1 MILHQEATGVLW
13 SGTKMENDFF
23 KASAQ
28 IRKDIYKRISQVTN
42 QVPHKKLKD
51 IISQRNKTSSFLKGI
66 ISYLVHEG
74 VGGDLSKKDKIELAT
89 GIEVLC
95 SSGAIFDNAI
105 DGHEERNGE
114 TTFLKEYG
122 VWMQVAASQYVLHRG
137 LKILFP
143 FMHKYTQRFSHMYS
157 IDEAV
162 VGMVGM
168 DIERSKNLQE
178 QIEITER
185 SNGRF
190 AEVPLVIAATTGT
203 DDEIIIGNISKYGFN
218 LGTALGIYEEVR
230 DMLGKHGR
238 RRATEIEGGRF
249 AIPLHLANERGYH
262 HMENY
267 VGRVIN
273 GNDYVEMI
281 KSLIR
286 SGAIRETQ
294 NLVTEYF
301 DQAERSLYMA
311 VSRNCYDNLND
322 LRTSVS
328 SEFEKI
334 ISEVEK
340 EYE

>member
-1 MILHQEATGVLW
+1 MT
-13 SGTKMENDFF
+13 NDFF
-23 KASAQ
+23 EESAQ
-28 IRKDIYKRISQVTN
+28 IREAIRRRIGQVTN
-42 QVPHKKLKD
+42 QVPHPKLKD
-51 IISQRNKTSSFLKGI
+51 VINQRNKTSSFLKGTMGYFI
-66 ISYLVHEG
+66 HEG
-74 VGGDLSKKDKIELAT
+74 VEGKLSKKGKIELAT

-105 DGHEERNGE
+105 EGHEERNGE

-122 VWMQVAASQYVLHRG
+122 IWMQVAASQYGLHHG
-137 LKILFP
+137 LKMLFP
-143 FMHKYTQRFSHMYS
+143 FMNTYTQKFSHMYS

-178 QIEITER
+178 QLKTTER

-203 DDEIIIGNISKYGFN
+203 DDGAVIEKISRYGFN

-249 AIPLHLANERGYH
+249 AIPLHIANE
-262 HMENY
+262 MEDFNIENY
-267 VGRVIN
+267 VGRIINDTEYVELIKRVIN
-273 GNDYVEMI
+273 
-281 KSLIR
+281 
-286 SGAIRETQ
+286 SGAMRETQ
-294 NLVTEYF
+294 SLAMRYF
-301 DQAERSLYMA
+301 DQSGIALRSA
-311 VSRNCYDNLND
+311 VNRNCFDKLNS
-322 LRTSVS
+322 LRISVS

-334 ISEVEK
+334 ISEAEK
-340 EYE
+340 KYGQ

>member
-1 MILHQEATGVLW
+1 MT
-13 SGTKMENDFF
+13 NDFF
-23 KASAQ
+23 GASVQ
-28 IRKDIYKRISQVTN
+28 IRKDIHRRIRQVTD
-42 QVPHKKLKD
+42 QVPHQKLKD
-51 IISQRNKTSSFLKGI
+51 IIHQRNKNSSFLKGTM
-66 ISYLVHEG
+66 SYFIHEG
-74 VGGDLSKKDKIELAT
+74 VGGKLSRKDKIELAT

-122 VWMQVAASQYVLHRG
+122 IWMQVAASQYVLHHG
-137 LKILFP
+137 LKMLFP
-143 FMHKYTQRFSHMYS
+143 FMNIYTRKFSHMYS

-178 QIEITER
+178 QLKITER

-203 DDEIIIGNISKYGFN
+203 DDKAIIEKISGYGFN

-230 DMLGKHGR
+230 DILGKHGR

-249 AIPLHLANERGYH
+249 AIPLHIANERGYFNL
-262 HMENY
+262 ENY
-267 VGRVIN
+267 VGRVIS
-273 GNDYVEMI
+273 DAEYAEMI
-281 KSLIR
+281 KKIIS
-286 SGAIRETQ
+286 SGAMRETQ
-294 NLVTEYF
+294 NLAIEYF
-301 DQAERSLYMA
+301 DQAETALYIA
-311 VSRNCYDNLND
+311 VNRNCFDKLNS

-334 ISEVEK
+334 ISEAEEK
-340 EYE
+340 YGQ

>member
-1 MILHQEATGVLW
+1 MV
-13 SGTKMENDFF
+13 NNFF
-23 KASAQ
+23 EASAQ
-28 IRKDIYKRISQVTN
+28 IRRDIYKRIMQVTD
-42 QVPHKKLKD
+42 QVPHSKLKD
-51 IISQRNKTSSFLKGI
+51 IISQRNKKSSFLKGT
-66 ISYLVHEG
+66 ISYLIHEG
-74 VGGDLSKKDKIELAT
+74 VGGKLSKKDKIELAT

-122 VWMQVAASQYVLHRG
+122 PWMQVAASQYVLHHG
-137 LKILFP
+137 LKMLFP
-143 FMHKYTQRFSHMYS
+143 FMHTYTQRFSHMYS

-178 QIEITER
+178 QLKITEW

-203 DDEIIIGNISKYGFN
+203 DDENVIENISGYGFN

-238 RRATEIEGGRF
+238 RRATEIEGGKF
-249 AIPLHLANERGYH
+249 AIPLHMAIEGGYTNI
-262 HMENY
+262 EEY
-267 VGRVIN
+267 VGRRIN
-273 GNDYVEMI
+273 NREYAKMI
-281 KSLIR
+281 KATIK

-294 NLVTEYF
+294 SIAIEYF
-301 DQAERSLYMA
+301 DIAEKSLYIA
-311 VSRNCYDNLND
+311 VNGTCFGKLSS

-328 SEFEKI
+328 LELEKI
-334 ISEVEK
+334 ICEAEK
-340 EYE
+340 EY